1 MAEQD
6 RPTPKTKL
14 AKISGAD
21 KKPIP
26 SKGVKGVP
34 IKAIKKDKTWDR
46 LMKKRKNPDE
56 NYDDF
61 KGGVIN
67 DFIQWMLGEETR
79 DKINKRKQIEA
90 KRLAAEKDLLTQ
102 YMNPEKWTGK
112 FLVGNPEQTFRDIY
126 NDIQSAYSVAINDL
140 NEQHHMYQDDQE
152 FDEDNPKNYV
162 LQEWYA
168 LFEKAYRTAGT
179 EDVPNSIYEG
189 VFDTKK
195 LVRLKQ
201 EFWASTLPN
210 GERMIDYKDF
220 VARNTTTTIHP
231 PRVMQILGNE
241 AQLRATQETQQAFLK
256 DSGKWND
263 VLDKS
268 K

>member
-90 KRLAAEKDLLTQ
+90 KRLAAEKAKKDK
-102 YMNPEKWTGK
+102 EKRMWEKYGETWSHKEQK
-112 FLVGNPEQTFRDIY
+112 FLPTLKSGGKVRKKKSGGKVYTNQNKR
-126 NDIQSAYSVAINDL
+126 
-140 NEQHHMYQDDQE
+140 
-152 FDEDNPKNYV
+152 
-162 LQEWYA
+162 YA
-168 LFEKAYRTAGT
+168 NGGKVSGRKAT
-179 EDVPNSIYEG
+179 
-189 VFDTKK
+189 
-195 LVRLKQ
+195 
-201 EFWASTLPN
+201 
-210 GERMIDYKDF
+210 YK
-220 VARNTTTTIHP
+220 
-231 PRVMQILGNE
+231 
-241 AQLRATQETQQAFLK
+241 
-256 DSGKWND
+256 
-263 VLDKS
+263 
-268 K
+268 